1 MPANYNVKVPHGA
14 DLPGTSILQYRV
26 ISRLG
31 SGGMGQ
37 VYLAE
42 DTRLGRQVA
51 LKFLA
56 PALDMN
62 ADARTRLVR
71 EAQVAARL
79 RSPHIAVAYDL
90 VEHEQGIFIAMEFV
104 EGELLSTRV
113 ARGPL
118 SVADSLDIAMQ
129 VADALDEAHAL
140 GIVHRDIKS
149 GNLMITARQLVK
161 VLDFGLAKAIPSRD
175 GFATEASL
183 TMAGMVVGTLNYM
196 PPEQLRGGEV
206 DHRVD
211 LFSLGVVLY
220 EMLTGRLPFAGESM
234 ADVAD
239 RILNREPEAIGRYSY
254 SVPAEVESIVRKA
267 LEKDPAFRYQ
277 SAREFYVDLANARR
291 RLRDQ
296 PFAGSSAW
304 RGPIDFSDPAA
315 GLPGPMPGPSKPAGR
330 SVAVLTFTN
339 ITGDPSD
346 EWIGQGIAE
355 SLTADFAKI
364 GGMIVIPREHVFD
377 LQRNLPAGAR
387 PADDRQSMELGR
399 RLGASFVVA
408 GGYQRIRDRVRIT
421 GQVVDVTTNES
432 AATVKLDGTI
442 DQIFELQDQ
451 LVQELARSG
460 MAHEIGSAERHA
472 IEEETDVSVEAFEA
486 YSRGMLNLRLASR
499 ESVDRGISLF
509 EHALAIAPGYVE
521 AMIALGSALDLKG
534 AFESLPELLQRSLEL
549 LQQAVALRPKSAEA
563 HVRLGETLADLG
575 RMDEGIAEMHE
586 GLRLAPDNAEAH
598 SNLARNY
605 WMGKGNIDLA
615 VTHFRRALELN
626 PDAGYTHLQL
636 SLLYALRGDLDEAER
651 VARAAVLLQEQAMSG
666 TQGLLVV
673 GARSRLGY
681 VFYRRGR
688 YDEAI
693 REYRRELDY
702 VAMSDHALRER
713 TMIELSQKLAAAYQR
728 KGEQETSLGYFERA
742 VQLFEQRLAGGSDDP
757 YTRYYMAAL
766 YAMRGDSATANRHLE
781 RPLAEIGPFTRWRL
795 PRDHDFD
802 AVRDRLPAYE
812 EVRG

>member
-56 PALDMN
+56 PSLDMN
-62 ADARTRLVR
+62 ADARSRLVR

-104 EGELLSTRV
+104 EGELLSARI

-118 SVADSLDIAMQ
+118 AVPDSLDIAMQ

-206 DHRVD
+206 DHRAD

-254 SVPAEVESIVRKA
+254 SVPAEAESIVRKA

-315 GLPGPMPGPSKPAGR
+315 GLPGPMPGPSKPMAR

-364 GGMIVIPREHVFD
+364 GGLVVIPREHVFD
-377 LQRNLPAGAR
+377 LQRNLPSGTR

-460 MAHEIGSAERHA
+460 MAHEIGSSERHA
-472 IEEETDVSVEAFEA
+472 IEQDTDVSVEAFEA

-499 ESVDRGISLF
+499 ESVDRAIGLF
-509 EHALAIAPGYVE
+509 EHALAIAPGYVQ
-521 AMIALGSALDLKG
+521 AMISLGSALDLKG
-534 AFESLPELLQRSLEL
+534 YFESLPDLLQRSLDL
-549 LQQAVALRPKSAEA
+549 LQQAVALRPNSAEA

-598 SNLARNY
+598 SNLARHY
-605 WMGKGNIDLA
+605 WMGKGNVDLA
-615 VTHFRRALELN
+615 ITHFRRALELN

-636 SLLYALRGDLDEAER
+636 SLLFALRDDLDEAER

-681 VFYRRGR
+681 VFYRRGH

-693 REYRRELDY
+693 REYRRELEY

-728 KGEQETSLGYFERA
+728 KGDQENALSYFERA
-742 VQLFEQRLAGGSDDP
+742 VQLFDQRLAAGSDDP

-766 YAMRGDSATANRHLE
+766 YAMRGDSETTNRHLE

-802 AVRDRLPAYE
+802 AVRDRLPAFE